1 MKTELRLL
9 AIAALLL
16 ALATAGGINKA
27 IAAPA
32 APQSSSSAHF

>member
-9 AIAALLL
+9 AVAALILVL
-16 ALATAGGINKA
+16 AISGGFSKA